1 MAHHH
6 GSDKGAA
13 FVGMLVT
20 TALLVIMAF
29 TIVQLTNA
37 KFAGHAA
44 EAKSGQTK

>member
-20 TALLVIMAF
+20 TALLVIMTF
-29 TIVQLTNA
+29 TIVKLTNA